1 MLTVS
6 PCYRGRRYGCLRSAA
21 WMFSYEPLH
30 IEPYKEPTIMGRT
43 IKLLLYYF
51 AYQLAFNGV
60 FICSYMIYNH
70 TTEVPGISDG
80 PYFNLLLW
88 ASVLATVAIGI
99 HLLAGKY
106 TSVHPVRWNTPQTI
120 KIGLSSIVLV
130 TGMGLW
136 TNYLNEL
143 ADLPNNFQE
152 MFDKMMHHPLGIV
165 SIVILAPLVEE
176 LLFRG
181 SIQGHLLRKW
191 KNPVWAILFSS
202 LIFGAVHGN
211 PVQIPFAFVLGTA
224 LGWMY
229 YRTGSL
235 LPSILMHFVNNGT
248 AVCTFLIAE
257 DPQATLISTY
267 GTGGAAGIAVLGVV
281 LTVVSIG
288 YIVRQ
293 IPQTPVWKEPAP
305 MP

>member
-1 MLTVS
+1 
-6 PCYRGRRYGCLRSAA
+6 
-21 WMFSYEPLH
+21 
-30 IEPYKEPTIMGRT
+30 MGRT

-99 HLLAGKY
+99 HLLVGKY
-106 TSVHPVRWNTPQTI
+106 ASVHPVQWNTPQTI

-191 KNPVWAILFSS
+191 KNPAWAILFSS

-248 AVCTFLIAE
+248 AVCTFLFAE

-267 GTGGAAGIAVLGVV
+267 GTGAVSYTHLTLPTTSRRQRQMCIRDSGSRPDRRQHRIHCPADSAGQRVERTGSHAV
-281 LTVVSIG
+281 S
-288 YIVRQ
+288 
-293 IPQTPVWKEPAP
+293 PQAINLITKTF
-305 MP
+305 